1 MIANLLRA
9 IADRIDPQD
18 GLPTSHAAYVA
29 DLTEART
36 EGHRDALRELSE
48 WVAPLVREARQNA
61 QRAEYKSA
69 NRRVWTAREAALSAV
84 ARWCRAGL

>member
-9 IADRIDPQD
+9 IAARIDPQD

-29 DLTEART
+29 DLTEARA

-48 WVAPLVREARQNA
+48 WIAPLAREAHVG
-61 QRAEYKSA
+61 AELAVTSTDKA
-69 NRRVWTAREAALSAV
+69 RWTAREAALGAV